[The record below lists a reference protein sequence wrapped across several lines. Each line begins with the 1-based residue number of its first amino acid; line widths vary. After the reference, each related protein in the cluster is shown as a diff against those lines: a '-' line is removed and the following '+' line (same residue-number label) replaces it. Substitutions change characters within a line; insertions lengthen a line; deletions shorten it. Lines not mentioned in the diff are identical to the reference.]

1 MSKTLVIVES
11 PAKAKTISKY
21 LGSDYVVKS
30 SVGHIRDLP
39 KGKSK
44 KPTQRNTIPKDLP
57 EDEKRLLRAANKRNA
72 LIRKMGVDPD
82 KNWEI
87 VWQVSEEKAKV
98 VKELKAAAK
107 KVDSVF
113 LATDLD
119 REGEAIA
126 WHLKE
131 TLGPKKYDYSRIR
144 FNQITKDAI
153 TQAINDPKEIDL
165 NLVEAYQARRA
176 LDRVVG
182 YELSPLLWEKI
193 ARSLSAGR
201 VQSVALRLLVEREH
215 EIQKFKPEEFWEISF
230 TAKQESDD
238 LEISFSLNRSKNSPL
253 LGSEEAKKIETL
265 IQDNQLSINEIS
277 QKPVK
282 VKPKAPFITST
293 LQQAAST
300 KLGFNV
306 KRTMRVAQN
315 LYAAGFITYMRTD
328 APALS
333 KESIADARMYI
344 SSNYGDKYLTNAPRI
359 YSSNENAQ
367 EAHEAIRPTNASTLA
382 ALLPS
387 SKEIKED
394 EKRLYDLIWQQFISS
409 QLPDAEYLATN
420 AKIKLD
426 EYIFSAS
433 GREVIFDGYTKA
445 LNSKKDEQS
454 SPILPNLTQ
463 GQKLN
468 LQGIEN
474 KQKYT
479 KPPSRFSEAALV
491 KELEKK
497 GIGRPST
504 YASIISTI
512 QDRGYVDIENRRFFV
527 KKIGMIV
534 SDRLVTSFHDLMDY
548 NFTAKF
554 EDQLEKIAMGEMQ
567 WKEVL
572 NNYYD
577 AFKSDLLEA
586 FEEDGMRPNPPT
598 LTNIACPD
606 CKIKNKSNKL
616 RITNG
621 SSGTFLGCE
630 AYNYEGDEQCKKTL
644 NLIHGDE
651 AVSIDDQE
659 EAEHLILKHR
669 CPKCDTSMDNYLL
682 DENHKLHI
690 CSNNPDCDGF
700 EVEEGA
706 FKIKGYD
713 GPILSCHKCGSE
725 MQLKTGRFG
734 KYFGCMND
742 NCGTTRA
749 LQRNGEPK
757 PIVMEPIS
765 TSIACSK
772 FEDIYLLRDSMKGL
786 FLAASKYPKNRETRA
801 PSVEEFNEAVSEATL
816 LDACK
821 YLEDQG
827 KHTHLLDAPKN
838 DGKGNPYI
846 IRYNKVEDTHY
857 LASEKDGKK
866 TGNTATHNGEQ
877 WIEVSK

>member
-21 LGSDYVVKS
+21 LGSEYIVKS

-44 KPTQRNTIPKDLP
+44 KPSQRNIIPKDLP
-57 EDEKRLLRAANKRNA
+57 EDEKRRLKQINERKR
-72 LIRKMGVDPD
+72 LIRRMGIDPD
-82 KNWEI
+82 NGWTANYEI
-87 VWQVSEEKAKV
+87 IPEKEKV
-98 VKELKAAAK
+98 IKELKKAAK
-107 KVDSVF
+107 SVESIF

-131 TLGPKKYDYSRIR
+131 ALGADKFNYSRVR

-153 TQAINDPKEIDL
+153 LESFEDPKDIDFS
-165 NLVEAYQARRA
+165 LVEAQQARRF

-182 YELSPLLWEKI
+182 FELSPLLWAKI
-193 ARSLSAGR
+193 ARNLSAGR

-215 EIQKFKPEEFWEISF
+215 SIQKFKPEEFWEISF
-230 TAKQESDD
+230 QAENEEKNQIE
-238 LEISFSLNRSKNSPL
+238 FNLNRKKSDQL
-253 LGSEEAKKIETL
+253 LQAEEAKKIEEL
-265 IQDNQLSINEIS
+265 INSSDLIVNEVN

-282 VKPKAPFITST
+282 SKPKPPFITST

-306 KRTMRVAQN
+306 KRTMRCAQK
-315 LYAAGFITYMRTD
+315 LYENGLITYMRTD

-333 KESIADARMYI
+333 PESIKDARMYI
-344 SSNYGDKYLTNAPRI
+344 KTNLGEKYLTNAPRI

-367 EAHEAIRPTNASTLA
+367 EAHEAIRPTNASTKSDSLI
-382 ALLPS
+382 S
-387 SKEIKED
+387 SSDE
-394 EKRLYDLIWQQFISS
+394 EKRLYELIWQQFIGS

-420 AKIKLD
+420 AKIQLD
-426 EYIFSAS
+426 EYIFSAT
-433 GREVIFDGYTKA
+433 GREVVFDGFTRVVKA
-445 LNSKKDEQS
+445 KSDDKDS
-454 SPILPNLTQ
+454 NILPPLEVSQQLILKDTD
-463 GQKLN
+463 
-468 LQGIEN
+468 N

-479 KPPSRFSEAALV
+479 KPPARFSEAALV

-504 YASIISTI
+504 YANIISTI
-512 QDRGYVDIENRRFFV
+512 QDRGYVEIQNRRFFV

-534 SDRLVTSFHDLMDY
+534 TDRLVSSFDDIMDY
-548 NFTAKF
+548 SFTANF
-554 EDQLEKIAMGEMQ
+554 EDQLDRIANGELN

-572 NNYYD
+572 NSYYS
-577 AFKSDLLEA
+577 AFQDDLSIA
-586 FEEDGMRPNPPT
+586 MDEENGMSPNLPT
-598 LTNIACPD
+598 MTNINCPE
-606 CKIKNKSNKL
+606 CKINKL
-616 RITNG
+616 TIRNASNG
-621 SSGTFLGCE
+621 VFLGCAGYSLPAE
-630 AYNYEGDEQCKKTL
+630 MQCKKTL
-644 NLIHGDE
+644 NLISGDE

-659 EAEHLILKHR
+659 EAENLVTKRR
-669 CPKCDTSMDNYLL
+669 CPKCDISMDNYLL
-682 DENHKLHI
+682 DENHKLHV

-713 GPILSCHKCGSE
+713 GPTLSCHKCGSE

-757 PIVMEPIS
+757 PIVMEPII
-765 TSIACSK
+765 TKIPCTK
-772 FEDIYLLRDSMKGL
+772 FEDFYLLRDSMKGL

-801 PSVEEFNEAVSEATL
+801 PSVEEFFEAASKQVLS
-816 LDACK
+816 DACK
-821 YLEDQG
+821 YLEDPN
-827 KHTHLLDAPKN
+827 KHLHLLSAPKN
-838 DGKGNPYI
+838 DPEGNPYV

-866 TGNTATHNGEQ
+866 TGNTASHDGLK

>member
-21 LGSDYVVKS
+21 LGSDYIVKS

-57 EDEKRLLRAANKRNA
+57 EDEKRRLKKINERKR
-72 LIRKMGVDPD
+72 LIRRMGIDPD
-82 KNWEI
+82 NGWLANYEI
-87 VWQVSEEKAKV
+87 IPEKEKV
-98 VKELKAAAK
+98 IKELKTAAK
-107 KVDSVF
+107 SVESIF

-131 TLGPKKYDYSRIR
+131 ALGADKFNYSRVR
-144 FNQITKDAI
+144 FNQITKEAI
-153 TQAINDPKEIDL
+153 LESFQDPKEIDES
-165 NLVEAYQARRA
+165 LVEAQQARRF

-182 YELSPLLWEKI
+182 FELSPLLWAKI
-193 ARSLSAGR
+193 ARNLSAGR

-215 EIQKFKPEEFWEISF
+215 SIQKFKPDEFWEISF
-230 TAKQESDD
+230 NAENDKNAA
-238 LEISFSLNRSKNSPL
+238 IAFNLNRRKSDPL
-253 LGSEEAKKIETL
+253 LQATEAKKIEEL
-265 IQDNQLSINEIS
+265 IKSSDLHVNEVT

-282 VKPKAPFITST
+282 SKPKPPFITST

-306 KRTMRVAQN
+306 KRTMRTAQK
-315 LYAAGFITYMRTD
+315 LYENGLITYMRTD

-333 KESIADARMYI
+333 PESIADARMYI
-344 SSNYGDKYLTNAPRI
+344 QTNLGDKYLTNAPRI
-359 YSSNENAQ
+359 YSSSENAQ
-367 EAHEAIRPTNASTLA
+367 EAHEAIRPTNASTKSEGLI
-382 ALLPS
+382 S
-387 SKEIKED
+387 SSEE
-394 EKRLYDLIWQQFISS
+394 EKRLYELIWQQFIGS

-420 AKIKLD
+420 AKIQLE
-426 EYIFSAS
+426 EYIFSAT
-433 GREVIFDGYTKA
+433 GREVVFDGFTKIVK
-445 LNSKKDEQS
+445 SKSDDQDAN
-454 SPILPNLTQ
+454 ILPPLEVN
-463 GQKLN
+463 QKLT
-468 LQGIEN
+468 LKDLEN

-479 KPPSRFSEAALV
+479 KPPARFSEAALV
-491 KELEKK
+491 RELEKR

-504 YASIISTI
+504 YANIISTI
-512 QDRGYVDIENRRFFV
+512 QDRGYVEIQNRRFFV

-534 SDRLVTSFHDLMDY
+534 TDRLVSSFDDIMDY
-548 NFTAKF
+548 SFTANF
-554 EDQLEKIAMGEMQ
+554 ENELDRIANGELN

-572 NNYYD
+572 NSYYS
-577 AFKSDLLEA
+577 AFQDDLLSAMDEV
-586 FEEDGMRPNPPT
+586 DGMAPNLPT
-598 LTNIACPD
+598 MTNINCPE
-606 CKIKNKSNKL
+606 CKKNNLTIRNASN
-616 RITNG
+616 G
-621 SSGTFLGCE
+621 VFLGC
-630 AYNYEGDEQCKKTL
+630 AGYSLPADDQCKKTL
-644 NLIHGDE
+644 NLISGDE
-651 AVSIDDQE
+651 AVSVDDQE
-659 EAEHLILKHR
+659 EAEHLVAKRR
-669 CPKCDTSMDNYLL
+669 CPKCDMSMDNYLL
-682 DENHKLHI
+682 DENHKLHV

-700 EVEEGA
+700 EVEEGT

-713 GPILSCHKCGSE
+713 GPTLSCHKCGSE

-742 NCGTTRA
+742 NCGATRA

-757 PIVMEPIS
+757 PIVMEPII
-765 TSIACSK
+765 TEIPCIK
-772 FEDIYLLRDSMKGL
+772 FEDNYLLRDSMKGL

-801 PSVEEFNEAVSEATL
+801 PSVEEFNKVVTEETL

-827 KHTHLLDAPKN
+827 KHTHLLNAPKH
-838 DGKGNPYI
+838 DIDGNPYI

-866 TGNTATHNGEQ
+866 TGNTASHNGDK
-877 WIEVSK
+877 WVEVSK